1 MFIIAITLLLCILV
15 QILMYKKFNQSR
27 LFTTYHL
34 ITFFNNFS
42 KIKHFITKKSDQEAF
57 LATLIHDLKTPTTAQ
72 IRTLNMLLDGY
83 FGTLNNT
90 QKEIL
95 EEALCSEKYMSEL
108 VSNILTAYK
117 CDCNELKLKK
127 VCFNAPDI
135 LNNIYSTIKHLA
147 NEKGQTLSINYHCEQ
162 LFFVADA
169 LQISR
174 VMTNLISNAI
184 KYGTPST
191 VITTDLTIKKG
202 KMIFTVTN
210 KGEIIPKEKLA
221 HIFEK
226 FNGGMTH
233 YNSASTGLG
242 LYLSKKI
249 IELHGGK
256 IFANCTQNGIITFGF
271 ELKNNIQIQ
280 NNPTRNATFSGEI

>member
-108 VSNILTAYK
+108 VSNMLTAYK

-147 NEKGQTLSINYHCEQ
+147 NEKGQTLSNFKSNDK
-162 LFFVADA
+162 L
-169 LQISR
+169 
-174 VMTNLISNAI
+174 NLKCNKIWNPLNSDYNRFD
-184 KYGTPST
+184 Y
-191 VITTDLTIKKG
+191 KKREND
-202 KMIFTVTN
+202 FYRN
-210 KGEIIPKEKLA
+210 K
-221 HIFEK
+221 
-226 FNGGMTH
+226 
-233 YNSASTGLG
+233 
-242 LYLSKKI
+242 
-249 IELHGGK
+249 
-256 IFANCTQNGIITFGF
+256 
-271 ELKNNIQIQ
+271 
-280 NNPTRNATFSGEI
+280 